1 MDAGMGLSAPKASAL
16 SVLVFGGPTS
26 LGGLAQAEHVRAP
39 TMSRLVAEMEA
50 EKLVRRRTSGAD
62 ARRIE
67 LVATPKARRILKHG
81 QQRRVAYLAERIGS
95 LASAEVQLLED
106 AAQLME
112 RLLLHVEPADGE
124 GTAARAGTAKR

>member
-16 SVLVFGGPTS
+16 SVLVFGGTTS

-50 EKLVRRRTSGAD
+50 EKLVRRRTSGVD

-81 QQRRVAYLAERIGS
+81 QHRRVAYLAERIGL
-95 LASAEVQLLED
+95 LATAEVQLLED

-112 RLLLHVEPADGE
+112 RLLLHAEPADE
-124 GTAARAGTAKR
+124 RTC